1 MMTIALLGV
10 AFLLCCSLTLSSF
23 LVRMYSEVLSLRKR
37 RNRGGVEY
45 FATEFQ
51 PLLGHSAEEGKARYT
66 LVQFGS
72 LALLSMDLLY
82 VSMEQS
88 SRGIAIL
95 EALALTAIAVVVC
108 AQILPAV
115 LAERTEGRWVAR
127 LAWPSRV
134 LGWLP
139 VPLIVLGDF
148 ASSVAAVGEDSS
160 ASDQAQKPSEEIDA
174 LLDAGQ
180 KEGLIDGEDRKLI
193 HSVVGFG
200 DKTVREV
207 MTPRPKIVA
216 IAADC
221 DLEQVRLLIR
231 EKEHSRIPVYADSID
246 NVIGFI
252 HSRDTL
258 DYAKEERVLREARAT
273 VRPIDLVPETKRIQ
287 ELMRE
292 MQEAHSQI
300 AMVIDEYGQTAGL
313 VTMED
318 MMEEIVGEIEDE
330 TDPVRDVERQSD
342 NSFIAQGG
350 LDLDRLEELVGYR
363 PDEELESTT
372 IGGLVCEHL
381 GQVPAAGA
389 KVRLNGLEVEVLASD
404 GRHVSRVHLR
414 RRSIQPVELGTAT

>member
-1 MMTIALLGV
+1 MTIVLLAV
-10 AFLLCCSLTLSSF
+10 AVLLCCSLTLSSF
-23 LVRMYSEVLSLRKR
+23 LVRMYSDMLSLRKR
-37 RNRGGVEY
+37 RDRGGSEY

-82 VSMEQS
+82 LSMEQS
-88 SRGIAIL
+88 SLGIAIL
-95 EALALTAIAVVVC
+95 EALALTFIAVVVC
-108 AQILPAV
+108 AQILPAI
-115 LAERTEGRWVAR
+115 LAVRTEGRWAAR

-139 VPLIVLGDF
+139 VPLLLLGDF
-148 ASSVAAVGEDSS
+148 ASSVAAVGEDSG
-160 ASDQAQKPSEEIDA
+160 AGDQAQRPGEEIDA

-207 MTPRPKIVA
+207 MTPRPRIVA

-258 DYAKEERVLREARAT
+258 DYAKEERVLREARTT

-330 TDPVRDVERQSD
+330 TDPVQDVERRSD
-342 NSFIAQGG
+342 DSFIAQGG

-363 PDEELESTT
+363 PDENLESTT

-389 KVRLNGLEVEVLASD
+389 KVRLNGVEVEVLASD
-404 GRHVSRVHLR
+404 GRHVSRVQLR
-414 RRSIQPVELGTAT
+414 RRLIQPVAQGTAK